1 VHQYMIKAMVLTTFG
16 ALLAIPAQAEIRVD
30 LGALNIHIAND
41 APPAE
46 RREARTSRPD
56 RESVWIKGYW
66 DRQDNRWE
74 WVQGRWERP
83 AQPNARWVS
92 PRYTREGTA
101 WRYEPAH
108 WSHQQLVE
116 GDDYRQW
123 RKEHSSDSDR
133 SHDEKQHAIDSHN
146 SDERHD

>member
-1 VHQYMIKAMVLTTFG
+1 MHKYMIKALVLTSFG
-16 ALLAIPAQAEIRVD
+16 ALLAMPAQAEIRVD
-30 LGALNIHIAND
+30 LGALNIRIAND
-41 APPAE
+41 APPRE
-46 RREARTSRPD
+46 RQEVRTARTD
-56 RESVWIKGYW
+56 RDAVWIKGYW

-83 AQPNARWVS
+83 AQPNARWIG
-92 PRYTREGTA
+92 PRYAREGTA

-123 RKEHSSDSDR
+123 RQEHRSGGDR
-133 SHDEKQHAIDSHN
+133 SHDEKQRAIDNHN